1 MKLPGIF
8 ELTKREQ
15 RVVIL
20 TMIVL
25 LAGAVAKRYHD
36 AREAV
41 IPAKS
46 APADS
51 TARPPENSP
60 DDENNDPDSREP
72 EEPTRR

>member
-20 TMIVL
+20 TMIAL
-25 LAGAVAKRYHD
+25 LVCAVAKRYHD
-36 AREAV
+36 VKEAV
-41 IPAKS
+41 IPAKL

-51 TARPPENSP
+51 TSKPPESSAE
-60 DDENNDPDSREP
+60 DENNDPDSQEL